1 MAHWTFLTHHGHVLV
16 ALAQNPDLTI
26 DELAAK
32 VGITSRAIA
41 GILSDLVD
49 TGYVAKSRIGRNNH
63 YEVHADVPMRHPLNE
78 MASVSDLLGLFK
90 NK

>member
-1 MAHWTFLTHHGHVLV
+1 MANWTFLTHHGHVLV

-26 DELAAK
+26 DELAAQ

-41 GILSDLVD
+41 GILNDLVES
-49 TGYVAKSRIGRNNH
+49 GYVAKSRVGRNNH
-63 YEVHADVPMRHPLNE
+63 YVVHADVPMRHPLNE

-90 NK
+90 K